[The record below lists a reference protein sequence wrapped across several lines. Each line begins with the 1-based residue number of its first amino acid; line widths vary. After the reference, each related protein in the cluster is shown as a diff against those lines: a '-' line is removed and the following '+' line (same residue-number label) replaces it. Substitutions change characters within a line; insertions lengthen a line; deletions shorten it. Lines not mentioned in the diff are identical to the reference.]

1 MLQLPNKEIKIL
13 MFNKLNDIVEKV
25 DNTHEYME
33 NINKEMET
41 IREDWRITS
50 TGLEADWTQLRR
62 ESMTL
67 KMGQQ
72 KDFHLNKK

>member
-1 MLQLPNKEIKIL
+1 

-25 DNTHEYME
+25 DNMHEYVE
-33 NINKEMET
+33 NVNKEMET
-41 IREDWRITS
+41 IREDWKITS
-50 TGLEADWTQLRR
+50 TGLAADWMQLRR

-72 KDFHLNKK
+72 KAFHFNKN